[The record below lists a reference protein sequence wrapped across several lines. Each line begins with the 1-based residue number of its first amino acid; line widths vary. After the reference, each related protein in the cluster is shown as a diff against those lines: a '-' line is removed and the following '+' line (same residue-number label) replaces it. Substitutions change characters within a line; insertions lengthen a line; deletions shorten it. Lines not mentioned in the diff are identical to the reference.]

1 MYQAWHGRTIS
12 YRDLPPAQPGS
23 PLAVEW
29 DFYRQEVGRLLAEG
43 HVGRHVLIKDAE
55 IIGIYD
61 TYQEASTEGSR
72 RFCGQDVFIHQIEAE
87 EPLIKCTFW
96 WRGWPRKLTP

>member
-1 MYQAWHGRTIS
+1 MNRPSPNYIS
-12 YRDLPPAQPGS
+12 YRDLPPSQPGS

-43 HVGRHVLIKDAE
+43 HAGRHVLIKGAA

-61 TYQEASTEGSR
+61 TQLEASAEGTR
-72 RFCGQDVFIHQIEAE
+72 RFFGEDVFIHEIQAE
-87 EPLIKCTFW
+87 ERVYRAGGW
-96 WRGWPRKLTP
+96 WRPWQVKRTQ

>member
-1 MYQAWHGRTIS
+1 MNQPRPNTIS
-12 YRDLPPAQPGS
+12 YRDLRPAQPGS

-43 HVGRHVLIKDAE
+43 HTGRHVLIKGAE

-61 TYQEASTEGSR
+61 THLEASAEGSR
-72 RFCGQDVFIHQIEAE
+72 RFLGQDIFIHEIQAE
-87 EPLIKCTFW
+87 ERVYRAGGW
-96 WRGWPRKLTP
+96 WRPWQFKRTQ